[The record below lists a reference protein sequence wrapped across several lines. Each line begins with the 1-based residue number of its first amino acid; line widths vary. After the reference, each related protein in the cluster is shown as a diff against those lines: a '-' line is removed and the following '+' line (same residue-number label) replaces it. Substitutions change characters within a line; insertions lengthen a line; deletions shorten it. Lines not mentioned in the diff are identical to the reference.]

1 MEVRWRPPP
10 YDDIAG
16 YKIYYSARLDRPLP
30 EWQSDE
36 ISGPYDAHTVERL
49 DPYSEYGFRVQAKL
63 ADQRYGDVS
72 DIATLRVSG
81 AGEFISQ
88 CAAARACALHA
99 MFSTSV
105 LALI

>member
-63 ADQRYGDVS
+63 SDGRYGDVS
-72 DIATLRVSG
+72 PITTLRVSNG
-81 AGEFISQ
+81 GK
-88 CAAARACALHA
+88 
-99 MFSTSV
+99 
-105 LALI
+105 LIRWQNNRYTVGVIDMCQ